1 MTVFNL
7 LLILALTFLQLLLDL
22 FKPPLLVVLLFLEV
36 LNVADLLL
44 QIFIQLFLELCLGL
58 GLVGD
63 CAG

>member
-36 LNVADLLL
+36 LNITDLLL

>member
-36 LNVADLLL
+36 LNITDLLL

-58 GLVGD
+58 GLFGD